1 MHFFFFFR
9 GRETLSFS
17 RFLEGSDIF
26 QKENIGKKE
35 LPEKAQLGI
44 LKLLRSQKR
53 PRWIIGVCVNE
64 FQA

>member
-1 MHFFFFFR
+1 M
-9 GRETLSFS
+9 SFS

-53 PRWIIGVCVNE
+53 PRWIIGVYVNE